1 MSNLFI
7 NVDGVLIPVGGGD
20 GGGLFVLKTGD
31 EMTGLLEITTSDPQ
45 LKLIGD
51 AAFHQTISDGWMGWI
66 GLDTSGNRRWAFESD
81 PGFGGLDGRMFLLK
95 IYDSLGANDQQI
107 FRATID
113 KMRFDV
119 PLEMGGNQIKD
130 MVDGTDFTDA
140 ITKQQL
146 DAVVLDDLAD
156 TKVLGAIA
164 DDHLVFD
171 GDDWLAERAVGGE
184 VAYVSPSPFT
194 TSSSTLIDWP
204 GMSVTWQADPT
215 RIYKITAFCAD
226 VLSNAGGDGKFQ
238 LSLLTGAD
246 AFKQFFNGHYTFGD
260 SGSGQL
266 VLREAGLSGSITR
279 KIRVSTSLPSCD
291 FASNALEPAFIL
303 VEDIGAA

>member
-1 MSNLFI
+1 MANLFI

-95 IYDSLGANDQQI
+95 IYDSLGANERQV

-130 MVDGTDFTDA
+130 MADGTDDTDA
-140 ITKQQL
+140 VTKQQL
-146 DAVVLDDLAD
+146 DAL
-156 TKVLGAIA
+156 
-164 DDHLVFD
+164 
-171 GDDWLAERAVGGE
+171 GE

-204 GMSVTWQADPT
+204 GMSVTWEADPT
-215 RIYKITAFCAD
+215 RIYKITAFCAN
-226 VLSNAGGDGKFQ
+226 VLSNAGGAGSVGKFQ
-238 LSLLTGAD
+238 LVLLTDSD